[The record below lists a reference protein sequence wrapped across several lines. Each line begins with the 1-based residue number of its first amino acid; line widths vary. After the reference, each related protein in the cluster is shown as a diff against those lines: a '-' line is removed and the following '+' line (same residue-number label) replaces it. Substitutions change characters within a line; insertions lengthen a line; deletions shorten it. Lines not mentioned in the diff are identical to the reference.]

1 LFLKLKQFK
10 MSATKTLK
18 MEVELSYD
26 DLLDLIDKL
35 STNQKME
42 LIESLKLKA
51 FKENW
56 LRLSNEIPQ
65 AGFSDAEILE
75 EIKIVR
81 TQRHAA

>member
-1 LFLKLKQFK
+1 